1 MGSGGSGATSSGDAA
16 AIVEARSRVVRVRDA
31 WIELLSRLEWEWF
44 ATLTFREHT
53 HPESADKRFRVWVS
67 ELNRQAYGVRW
78 SKRKVMATWV
88 RALEYQLRGVL
99 HFHAL
104 LRGVGEVRRLAA
116 MDRWFALAGIAR
128 VLPVRQQ
135 EAVRAY
141 CSKYVVKGGELEVG
155 GAWDEASRER
165 GDAARGWRERSEE
178 SRKRQ
183 SGLAL

>member
-1 MGSGGSGATSSGDAA
+1 MGCEGSGATSCRDAA
-16 AIVEARSRVVRVRDA
+16 AMVEARSRVERVRDG

-53 HPESADKRFRVWVS
+53 HPESAEKRFRMWVS

-78 SKRKVMATWV
+78 AKRRVMATWV

-128 VLPVRQQ
+128 VVPVRQQ

-155 GAWDEASRER
+155 GAWDVVSRER
-165 GDAARGWRERSEE
+165 ADAARRWRERSED
-178 SRKRQ
+178 SRERQ
-183 SGLAL
+183 SDLAL